1 MKRVI
6 AFVGLLAVA
15 VLGIVFAV
23 LNARPV
29 AFNYY
34 FGTLEAPLSLLLVLA
49 LAAGAGLGLLA
60 ALGMVVR
67 ARHEASRLR
76 HKVALAEKEVANLRA
91 IPIKD
96 RH

>member
-6 AFVGLLAVA
+6 AFVVLLAVA
-15 VLGIVFAV
+15 ILGIVFAV

-29 AFNYY
+29 EFNYY

-49 LAAGAGLGLLA
+49 VAAGAGLGLLA

-67 ARHEASRLR
+67 ARHEAARLR
-76 HKVALAEKEVANLRA
+76 QKVALAEKEVANLRA